1 MGGRKPFF
9 FLCILTIDFC
19 AARPRLWR
27 ALFQLYHEASN
38 LSRENTKKN
47 NLFIF
52 PKTLDKLLPPC
63 YNVITVKERGTH
75 HMIIRNFADC
85 PFGRPTSID
94 NKKVRFVVKNWAI
107 CF

>member
-1 MGGRKPFF
+1 MTDFAPRADDPGARN
-9 FLCILTIDFC
+9 FL
-19 AARPRLWR
+19 
-27 ALFQLYHEASN
+27 LYHDSNN
-38 LSRENTKKN
+38 LSREISKKN

-52 PKTLDKLLPPC
+52 PKTLDKLPQAW
-63 YNVITVKERGTH
+63 YTIVTVKERGTH